1 MSNPTI
7 PFGSG
12 GIGPCS
18 PPFGRPYA
26 ALRGV
31 SYGAAWLRQPYRF
44 WVFRNGPTC
53 REPTKTGGSNG
64 KSSNTAPKSSG
75 VSQESF

>member
-12 GIGPCS
+12 GIGPRS

-26 ALRGV
+26 TLRGV
-31 SYGAAWLRQPYRF
+31 SYGAAWLRQAHGF
-44 WVFRNGPTC
+44 WVFSNGPTC

-64 KSSNTAPKSSG
+64 KQTTTTTHSF
-75 VSQESF
+75 ESYGGL